1 MFEKYFYEEYR
12 SVVGLANP
20 QTVLNAKFAKR
31 EIKEQVIRSDQLIAY
46 IKRINRGETYASDA
60 SMQGFSNFLLSMHKE
75 IPIDYTEK
83 YKKAIAESTAQKNN
97 LSDLSITEEKLLCPR
112 CGAVMVKR
120 QAKRGAYAGNVFW
133 GCSNYPKCK
142 CIINMESSKQI

>member
-1 MFEKYFYEEYR
+1 MKNTFMKKYR
-12 SVVGLANP
+12 SVVVLANP

-83 YKKAIAESTAQKNN
+83 I
-97 LSDLSITEEKLLCPR
+97 
-112 CGAVMVKR
+112 
-120 QAKRGAYAGNVFW
+120 
-133 GCSNYPKCK
+133 
-142 CIINMESSKQI
+142 